1 MVLWGSGVNGD
12 WVLWGV
18 EWTRDWSLHWC
29 LTPHM
34 MTHIYSHPVFF
45 LSEIQRLSELDDLY
59 AYLPVKTLLMKIVCF
74 HLYVHYTC
82 RQMQRM
88 QVHSYHFVIWCKSAE
103 CRCAPRCPTS
113 LGCHGSHGN
122 WSTACLPADLRTDG
136 VQLLMC
142 CGIYYLFI
150 KGWSLKEEKHEVVQS
165 RRLSH
170 ASYSRL
176 TSGKTAVPATI

>member
-1 MVLWGSGVNGD
+1 MKERKAGAQMVLWGSGVNGD

-45 LSEIQRLSELDDLY
+45 LSEMQRLSELDDLC
-59 AYLPVKTLLMKIVCF
+59 AYLSVKTLLMKIVCF

-103 CRCAPRCPTS
+103 CRCALSNITGLSWQSWQLINSVFASS
-113 LGCHGSHGN
+113 LAHRWCSVAYVLWN
-122 WSTACLPADLRTDG
+122 
-136 VQLLMC
+136 LLSF
-142 CGIYYLFI
+142 Y
-150 KGWSLKEEKHEVVQS
+150 
-165 RRLSH
+165 
-170 ASYSRL
+170 
-176 TSGKTAVPATI
+176 

>member
-1 MVLWGSGVNGD
+1 MKERKAGAQMVLWGSGVNGD

-45 LSEIQRLSELDDLY
+45 LSEMQRLSELDDLC
-59 AYLPVKTLLMKIVCF
+59 AYLSVKTLLMKIVCF

-103 CRCAPRCPTS
+103 CPLCAVQHHWAVMAVVATDQQRVCQLTCAQMVFS
-113 LGCHGSHGN
+113 
-122 WSTACLPADLRTDG
+122 CLCAVEFMIFLLKAD
-136 VQLLMC
+136 
-142 CGIYYLFI
+142 
-150 KGWSLKEEKHEVVQS
+150 H
-165 RRLSH
+165 
-170 ASYSRL
+170 
-176 TSGKTAVPATI
+176 

>member
-1 MVLWGSGVNGD
+1 MKERKAGAQMVLWGSGVNGD
-12 WVLWGV
+12 WVWWGV
-18 EWTRDWSLHWC
+18 EWTRDWSSHWC

-34 MTHIYSHPVFF
+34 MTHIYSHLVF
-45 LSEIQRLSELDDLY
+45 L
-59 AYLPVKTLLMKIVCF
+59 LPRCQKCRGFQSWTIYVHTCLCF

-82 RQMQRM
+82 KQMQRM

-103 CRCAPRCPTS
+103 CRCAPRCPAS

-142 CGIYYLFI
+142 CGIY
-150 KGWSLKEEKHEVVQS
+150 
-165 RRLSH
+165 
-170 ASYSRL
+170 
-176 TSGKTAVPATI
+176 